1 MGKVVRRMEEPV
13 LFTRYPGMRSV
24 PWVSLAQLPTPVEP
38 ATLRLDGDIA
48 FWVKRDDQT
57 STLYGGNKVRKLEF
71 ILAAA
76 KARGVQ
82 RLITAGAAG
91 SHHALAT
98 AAYAAQLGFKTSL
111 VLFPQPLTDHVREVL
126 LTDFA
131 FGAELRWTS
140 RMTMVPGAI
149 TAARFVH
156 WNERTLV
163 IPPGGSNPVGTLGYV
178 NATLELGE
186 QIEAGLLPVPDEI
199 VVAAGT
205 LGTSAGIALGLALLG
220 LPTRIR
226 ATRITSR
233 LVTNERALHGLIRAT
248 AALLRA
254 HDVAIEADAAIE
266 RVALTHDQIGAGY
279 GRITEAAAAAQ
290 EAFATLNL
298 HLDPTYTAK
307 AAADF
312 LAAARERPNARVL
325 FWHTLSATMP
335 AIELPPVSDLPRP
348 FRAYLE
354 QQ

>member
-1 MGKVVRRMEEPV
+1 M
-13 LFTRYPGMRSV
+13 FTRFPGTRRL
-24 PWVSLAQLPTPVEP
+24 PWVSLARLPTPVEQT
-38 ATLRLDGDIA
+38 TLHLDRAIT

-57 STLYGGNKVRKLEF
+57 STVYGGNKVRKLEF
-71 ILAAA
+71 ILASAT
-76 KARGVQ
+76 ARGAR
-82 RLITAGAAG
+82 RLLTAGAAG

-98 AAYAAQLGFKTSL
+98 AVYGAQLGFKTSL
-111 VLFPQPLTDHVREVL
+111 VLFPQPLTEHVREVL

-156 WNERTLV
+156 WRERTLV
-163 IPPGGSNPVGTLGYV
+163 IPPGGSDPIGTLGYV

-199 VVAAGT
+199 IVAAGT

-233 LVTNERALHGLIRAT
+233 LVTNERALHNLIRAT
-248 AALLRA
+248 AALLQA
-254 HDVAIEADAAIE
+254 HDVPIDAEAAVQ
-266 RVALTHDQIGAGY
+266 RVTLTHEQIGAGY
-279 GRITEAAAAAQ
+279 GRITDAAAAAQ
-290 EAFATLNL
+290 AAFATLNL
-298 HLDPTYTAK
+298 QLDPTYTAK

-312 LAAARERPNARVL
+312 LEAVRARPDARLL

-335 AIELPPVSDLPRP
+335 AIELPSVSDLPRP
-348 FRAYLE
+348 FRTYLE
-354 QQ
+354 G

>member
-1 MGKVVRRMEEPV
+1 VSPAFFRVLTEPL
-13 LFTRYPGMRSV
+13 LFARFPNLRAL
-24 PWVSLAQLPTPVEP
+24 PWISLAQIPTPVQQ
-38 ATLRLDGDIA
+38 ATLQLDRA
-48 FWVKRDDQT
+48 VSFWVKRDDQT
-57 STLYGGNKVRKLEF
+57 STVYGGNKVRKLEF

-76 KARGVQ
+76 RARGIR

-98 AAYAAQLGFKTSL
+98 AVYGAQLGFKTTL

-156 WNERTLV
+156 WRERTSV
-163 IPPGGSNPVGTLGYV
+163 IPPGGSDPTGTLGYV
-178 NATLELGE
+178 NATLELGD
-186 QIEAGLLPVPDEI
+186 QIEAGMLPVPDEI

-205 LGTSAGIALGLALLG
+205 LGTSAGIALGLALLR
-220 LPTRIR
+220 LPTRLR

-248 AALLRA
+248 ATLLRA
-254 HDVAIEADAAIE
+254 HDVPVDAETAIE
-266 RVALTHDQIGAGY
+266 RVALSHEQIGAGY

-290 EAFATLNL
+290 AAFATLDL
-298 HLDPTYTAK
+298 QLDPTYTAK

-312 LAAARERPNARVL
+312 LVALRDRPESRLL
-325 FWHTLSATMP
+325 FWHTLSSAMP
-335 AIELPPVSDLPRP
+335 AVQLPPVAALPGP
-348 FRAYLE
+348 FRTYLE
-354 QQ
+354 G